1 MRTTGGFVE
10 VYPLPVEVT
19 EIVSTTPSKI
29 VDDAVAL

>member
-19 EIVSTTPSKI
+19 EIESTIPSTI
-29 VDDAVAL
+29 ADVAVAL